1 MRAIETAIDNTV
13 NVLQKLTPHEA
24 LSVLRI
30 VGNDIV
36 SAMIADETKAIR
48 SDLGLQDSRNDVQP

>member
-24 LSVLRI
+24 LSVLR
-30 VGNDIV
+30 
-36 SAMIADETKAIR
+36 
-48 SDLGLQDSRNDVQP
+48 